1 MSLSIHA
8 RVHRACDRAQ
18 GDPTRM
24 MDILLELQ
32 GLLGCISDQTV
43 DSIADRL
50 AIPRAEV
57 ESVVSFYAFF
67 SRQPKGAIVLR
78 LCDDIIDHM
87 FGMEEVEAALCAEL
101 GIEVGETT
109 ADGRITLE
117 RTDFIGMAD
126 QAPAM
131 MINSHVLTEL
141 NPERARHLARKLL
154 SGAEPA
160 SLVGPPGDGNNG
172 HPLVQAMVRN
182 NVRHAGPLLAPFDSG
197 AALGPALARSPEQ
210 VIAEVTEAGL
220 LGCGG
225 AGFATGRKWSYA
237 RQAPGADKVVICNA
251 DEGEPGTFK
260 DRVLLTQAPH
270 MLIEGMTVAAWAI
283 GASQGILYLRGEY
296 AYLAP
301 FLESVLQE
309 RRTAGLLGV
318 GIGGCLDFD
327 VRIQL
332 GAGAYICGEETALIS
347 SCEGKRGD
355 PKTRPP
361 FPAQRGYLGRP
372 TVVNN
377 VETLCGAARILE
389 RSADWWRGLGTGGCA
404 GSKLFSVSGDCK
416 RPGIYELPLGVP
428 LTHVLEL
435 AGAEDAAAIQA
446 GGPSGELV
454 GPEDYHRRL
463 SFDDLA
469 PGGAIMAFGAHRD
482 LLAVVAAFT
491 RFFVDETCGYCTP
504 CRAGNPLLLRRLKSV
519 LAGRGQ
525 AQDLVAL
532 EELGRLVVATSRCG
546 LGQSSPRPILFSLAR
561 FRHLYA
567 SLLQPD
573 GEGLRSSFDLR
584 AALAAGELAAGRPS
598 IHLSEAVA
606 HE

>member
-1 MSLSIHA
+1 MALSI
-8 RVHRACDRAQ
+8 RRTVRQACDRVQ
-18 GDPTRM
+18 NDPTRM

-32 GLLGCISDQTV
+32 GLLGCVSDQTV
-43 DSIADRL
+43 DIMADRL

-67 SRQPKGAIVLR
+67 SREPKGEIVLR
-78 LCDDIIDHM
+78 LCDDIIDRM
-87 FGMEEVEAALCAEL
+87 FGMAEVEAALCAEL
-101 GIEVGETT
+101 GIAVSETT

-117 RTDFIGMAD
+117 RTSFIGMAD

-131 MINSHVLTEL
+131 MVNSHVLTAL
-141 NPERARHLARKLL
+141 SPDDARKIARALL
-154 SGAEPA
+154 AGATPA
-160 SLVGPPGDGNNG
+160 ALVGPPGDGNNG

-182 NVRHAGPLLAPFDSG
+182 NIRHAGPLLAPFDSG
-197 AALGPALARSPEQ
+197 TALDHALARSPEQ
-210 VIAEVTEAGL
+210 VIAEVTDAGL
-220 LGCGG
+220 RGCGG
-225 AGFATGRKWSYA
+225 AGFATGRKWTYA
-237 RQAPGADKVVICNA
+237 RQAQGADKVVICNA

-260 DRVLLTQAPH
+260 DRVLLTETPH
-270 MLIEGMTVAAWAI
+270 LLFEGMTVAAWAI

-309 RRTAGLLGV
+309 RRSAGLLGL
-318 GIGGCLDFD
+318 GIRGRLDFD

-355 PKTRPP
+355 PKNRPP
-361 FPAQRGYLGRP
+361 FPAQRGYLGHP

-389 RSADWWRGLGTGGCA
+389 QGAAWWRALGAGDCA
-404 GSKLFSVSGDCK
+404 GTKLFSVSGDCQ
-416 RPGIYELPLGVP
+416 RPGVYELPLGAPVAD
-428 LTHVLEL
+428 VLRL

-446 GGPSGELV
+446 GGPSGEMV
-454 GPEDYHRRL
+454 GPADYQRRL

-469 PGGAIMAFGAHRD
+469 PGGAIMAFGAQRD
-482 LLAVVAAFT
+482 LLAVVAAFM

-504 CRAGNPLLLRRLKSV
+504 CRAGNPLLLRRLETV

-525 AQDLVAL
+525 ARDLVAL
-532 EELGRLVVATSRCG
+532 DELARLVVATSRCG
-546 LGQSSPRPILFSLAR
+546 LGQTSPRPILFTLAR
-561 FRHLYA
+561 FRHLYTA
-567 SLLQPD
+567 LLQPNS
-573 GEGLRSSFDLR
+573 EGLRSSFDLR
-584 AALAAGELAAGRPS
+584 AALVAGELAADRPT
-598 IHLSEAVA
+598 IHPCE
-606 HE
+606 